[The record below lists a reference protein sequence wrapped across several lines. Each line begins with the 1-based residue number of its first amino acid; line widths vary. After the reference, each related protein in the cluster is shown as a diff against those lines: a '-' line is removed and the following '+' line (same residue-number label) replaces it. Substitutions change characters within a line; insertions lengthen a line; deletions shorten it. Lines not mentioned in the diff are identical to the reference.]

1 MAEFSEENEQQ
12 GNHVYD
18 DYGDEQED
26 EIEIE
31 GDTGAMLVMEC
42 AKLMNGEDW

>member
-1 MAEFSEENEQQ
+1 MAEFNEENEQQ

-26 EIEIE
+26 EIEIG
-31 GDTGAMLVMEC
+31 GDTGAMLC
-42 AKLMNGEDW
+42 NGVCKTNER